1 MKATS
6 ITGAVWLGVA
16 AAVSLASPVPN
27 DSQATNFFG
36 VGEVRSA
43 VWSVQPS
50 ADNQEIRFSIDCTGF
65 SAVEVTGG
73 YSLRIPGQASSA
85 KPRTPD
91 LPRLAKLLPGIKGT
105 RPVLTVQGKDPTN
118 VTHVVVAAAE
128 GFRLDDP
135 AGATRSLRPY
145 RQPDAGIFG
154 KDEFWP
160 LELGSVEEAGI
171 GTQLVVRVECFP
183 VQYNP
188 EARTIRF
195 YRRLEGVLRFEQ
207 SP

>member
-1 MKATS
+1 MKAAS
-6 ITGAVWLGVA
+6 ITGAVCLALA
-16 AAVSLASPVPN
+16 AAVSLAAPVPN
-27 DSQATNFFG
+27 DSPSSNFSG
-36 VGEVRSA
+36 VGEVRA
-43 VWSVQPS
+43 AEWTIQPS
-50 ADNQEIRFSIDCTGF
+50 ADNQETRFSIDCAGF

-73 YSLRIPGQASSA
+73 HSLRIPGQVSSA

-91 LPRLAKLLPGIKGT
+91 LPRLAKLLPGIKGA

-118 VTHVVVAAAE
+118 VMNVVVASAE

-135 AGATRSLRPY
+135 AKSTRSLRPY
-145 RQPDAGIFG
+145 RQPDVNIFG
-154 KDEFWP
+154 KNEFWP
-160 LELGSVEEAGI
+160 DELGSVELAGI
-171 GTQLVVRVECFP
+171 GTQIVVRVECFP

-195 YRRLEGVLRFEQ
+195 FRRLEGVLRFEQ